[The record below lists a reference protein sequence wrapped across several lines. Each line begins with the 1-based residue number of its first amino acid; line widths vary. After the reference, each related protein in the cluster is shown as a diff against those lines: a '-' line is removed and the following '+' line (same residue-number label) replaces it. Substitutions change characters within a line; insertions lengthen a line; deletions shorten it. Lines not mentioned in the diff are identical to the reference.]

1 MGGGVI
7 SIVYAK
13 RLESPNDQ
21 QQRREKAWLGAGNI
35 NRIEWLLSRFVAFLP
50 SPLPLRATPPHVV
63 V

>member
-21 QQRREKAWLGAGNI
+21 QQRREEAWLGAGNI

-50 SPLPLRATPPHVV
+50 SPLPP
-63 V
+63 